1 MVKYLYGTSVVFH
14 DDYHVCSGICRQKCF
29 TNINK
34 RSGLMS
40 PRPRVTTTC
49 VTGKRSH
56 KESCFLFVVIQP
68 FWGRVGKFLSADL
81 QFSVLVGDN
90 YFSFDVVFFPF
101 ILFSCAYRTFQG
113 CVATYPS
120 KRDDLTSEEK

>member
-29 TNINK
+29 TNNNK

-49 VTGKRSH
+49 VTGERSH

-90 YFSFDVVFFPF
+90 YFSFDVVFFSLHTLLMCMQNISRLCCNLP
-101 ILFSCAYRTFQG
+101 IKKG
-113 CVATYPS
+113 
-120 KRDDLTSEEK
+120 

>member
-40 PRPRVTTTC
+40 LRPRVTTTC
-49 VTGKRSH
+49 VTGERSH

-90 YFSFDVVFFPF
+90 YFSFDVVFFF
-101 ILFSCAYRTFQG
+101 FS
-113 CVATYPS
+113 PS
-120 KRDDLTSEEK
+120 YSSHVHTEHFKAVLQPTHQKGMI